1 MGVEANP
8 FSGEVVVVE
17 HQPGTRRD
25 LEVVQDLANDG
36 DRLFEIGERQL
47 KVGIADATAAADAAP
62 DVGGEQLIVE
72 RLFENFTKL
81 DNVFSG
87 LRGIELEVTELF
99 VMLGVAGG
107 SEGLAAVHGLEQL
120 DIVSADRN

>member
-36 DRLFEIGERQL
+36 DRLFKIGERQL

-107 SEGLAAVHGLEQL
+107 SEGLAAV
-120 DIVSADRN
+120 